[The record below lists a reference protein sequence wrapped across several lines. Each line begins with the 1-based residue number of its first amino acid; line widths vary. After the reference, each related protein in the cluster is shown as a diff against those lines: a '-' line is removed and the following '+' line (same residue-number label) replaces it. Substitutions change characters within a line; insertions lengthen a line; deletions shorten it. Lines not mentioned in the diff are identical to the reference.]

1 MLHQKHHQAIQAYQL
16 RMKHLRAARK
26 QLDLQEEKAL
36 EDLVKVLEEDDN
48 PKQGKGSTLAS
59 LQRFFHP
66 YGKGYCP
73 A

>member
-1 MLHQKHHQAIQAYQL
+1 
-16 RMKHLRAARK
+16 MKHLRAARK

-48 PKQGKGSTLAS
+48 PKEGKGSALAS
-59 LQRFFHP
+59 LRRLFHP
-66 YGKGYCP
+66 HRKGYCP